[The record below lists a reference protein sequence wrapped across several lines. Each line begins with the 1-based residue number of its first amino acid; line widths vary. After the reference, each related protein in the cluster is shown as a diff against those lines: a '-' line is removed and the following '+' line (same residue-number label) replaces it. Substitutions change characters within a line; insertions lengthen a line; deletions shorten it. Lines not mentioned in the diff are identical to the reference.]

1 MRYCHEGLSV
11 CLSLCLCRF
20 ICLLVC
26 LFVKTTAALLLF
38 DGGEFMKRVLW
49 EEIAPF
55 HFNGVRFTIIAR
67 QFRYQTQSIK
77 LQSYL

>member
-1 MRYCHEGLSV
+1 
-11 CLSLCLCRF
+11 
-20 ICLLVC
+20 
-26 LFVKTTAALLLF
+26 
-38 DGGEFMKRVLW
+38 MKRVLW